1 MSGLPQ
7 MPDTSS
13 LDPEQLQQML
23 ALASMGGMGGMGAM
37 MPPMPGVGFPG
48 AGPPAFDPAMA
59 QVYSQMLQ
67 TYFQQ
72 NLQQQLASN
81 TGMPSAFPGQM
92 PQQSADPTVKV
103 SVEGMKFQYQL
114 TEDDIHKVFCR
125 YGKVTR
131 VTVDEACSSAMVTF
145 ASMQEAQTAISDLDG
160 KVLNG
165 LDGTLR
171 IQWMN
176 QPPNPSSYMGMNPG
190 LPTFPQSPA
199 NPFGFGANLPG
210 MSASPPPINVGD
222 SGKGAKGRK
231 FTCRFLIGIENDK
244 EFQVARRLIGSKGSN
259 MKKIVQQTE
268 AKLRLRGVG
277 SGYFEGSSQKE
288 SSEPLQLCISC
299 CRIEG
304 YKTAVRLAEELLKR
318 VYEEYR
324 QFCRENSLPI
334 PDLQINLSENPVMS
348 SPRGGYGESQVD
360 AMQQPFGMQAPLEAN
375 GRKERKGAK
384 PKNKKGGEQMISMD
398 GDRGTPGPNAPA
410 PEEILKLINDR
421 NEARRSCNFAEA
433 DRIREL
439 LHTRGVALMDEPGAR
454 GKGQDVTTWRY
465 WHD

>member
-1 MSGLPQ
+1 
-7 MPDTSS
+7 
-13 LDPEQLQQML
+13 
-23 ALASMGGMGGMGAM
+23 MGGMMPPP
-37 MPPMPGVGFPG
+37 PPMPGVGGFPG
-48 AGPPAFDPAMA
+48 GAPPAFDPAMA
-59 QVYSQMLQ
+59 QVYTQMLQ
-67 TYFQQ
+67 QYLSNVQSQTMPGLGPPNMGLPPNPYAGQAPPPHQ
-72 NLQQQLASN
+72 PLHQAS
-81 TGMPSAFPGQM
+81 
-92 PQQSADPTVKV
+92 DPTVSV

-125 YGKVTR
+125 YGKVDR
-131 VTVDEACSSAMVTF
+131 VIVDEACSSALVTF
-145 ASMQEAQTAISDLDG
+145 STMQDAQSAIVDLDG

-171 IQWMN
+171 IQWVN
-176 QPPNPSSYMGMNPG
+176 QPAPPASYMGMSPGVG
-190 LPTFPQSPA
+190 LPGFPQSPP
-199 NPFGFGANLPG
+199 NPFGFGAPSLPG
-210 MSASPPPINVGD
+210 MPPGPPTGGGMSGMGGDPRSSAN
-222 SGKGAKGRK
+222 GKGTRK

-299 CRIEG
+299 TKIEG
-304 YKTAVRLAEELLKR
+304 YKTAVRLAEDLLKR

-324 QFCRENSLPI
+324 QFCRDNLMAV
-334 PDLQINLSENPVMS
+334 PDLQINLSENPIMT
-348 SPRGGYGESQVD
+348 SPRGGSSGAAQV
-360 AMQQPFGMQAPLEAN
+360 MSQPFGGADADFGMGQSPKKEVHRGRRAAAKKKAPV
-375 GRKERKGAK
+375 
-384 PKNKKGGEQMISMD
+384 D
-398 GDRGTPGPNAPA
+398 GDRGSPGPNAP
-410 PEEILKLINDR
+410 PIDDIMRLINDR

-439 LHTRGVALMDEPGAR
+439 LHSQGVALMDEPGAR
-454 GKGQDVTTWRY
+454 GKGQEVTTWRY